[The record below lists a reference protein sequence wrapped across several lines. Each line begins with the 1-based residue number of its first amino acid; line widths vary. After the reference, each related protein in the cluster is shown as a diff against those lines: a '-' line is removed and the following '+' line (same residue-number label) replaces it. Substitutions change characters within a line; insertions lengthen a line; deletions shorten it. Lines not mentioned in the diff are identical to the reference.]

1 MSGEEVL
8 RKFYG
13 TISPTYKVFHCGDR
27 SKLKPLDKFLNL
39 TPPCTAEQE
48 QIIRR
53 LQHAMSDRKIDI

>member
-53 LQHAMSDRKIDI
+53 L